1 MVKDS
6 TDGESSETYNFVDG
20 HAELKF
26 YIVYRNVLATH
37 ADLMHAPVSYIAF
50 KVNEYTMSLTGMY

>member
-1 MVKDS
+1 LVKDS

-37 ADLMHAPVSYIAF
+37 ADLMHAPVSF